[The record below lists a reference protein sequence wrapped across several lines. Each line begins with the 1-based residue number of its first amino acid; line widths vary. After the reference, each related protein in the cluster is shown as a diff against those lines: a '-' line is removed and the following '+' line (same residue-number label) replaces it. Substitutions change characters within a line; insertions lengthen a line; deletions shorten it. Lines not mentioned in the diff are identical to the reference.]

1 MVIINLRGGL
11 GNQMFQY
18 AAGREIEIQTGHDV
32 VYSKYYIT
40 REPNY
45 DNHINSLQNL
55 NISRKQEM
63 NVFWG
68 SLLAY
73 YNKIK
78 FRVCCKTSP
87 QEKENTSYKKML
99 DRHMLITNDVHAA
112 PPLYEIK
119 NGTFI
124 DCYFQNA
131 SLFANFAQYADE
143 LKVRTT
149 YEPNEDNN
157 SMLKKIQSSNAVC
170 VHIRRGDYTSSKW
183 AKDLLVCDEDYYQ
196 KGFEYI
202 LNTEAEPVFFVFSN
216 THNDLKWIQDNY
228 NLPGKKVYVDLGNR
242 DFEEL
247 FLMYHCKHF
256 ILSNSSFSW
265 WAQKLA
271 LDKKNVVAP
280 KKWNN
285 REEDFSGIYEKK
297 WILL

>member
-157 SMLKKIQSSNAVC
+157 SMLKK
-170 VHIRRGDYTSSKW
+170 
-183 AKDLLVCDEDYYQ
+183 
-196 KGFEYI
+196 
-202 LNTEAEPVFFVFSN
+202 NTE
-216 THNDLKWIQDNY
+216 
-228 NLPGKKVYVDLGNR
+228 
-242 DFEEL
+242 
-247 FLMYHCKHF
+247 
-256 ILSNSSFSW
+256 
-265 WAQKLA
+265 
-271 LDKKNVVAP
+271 
-280 KKWNN
+280 
-285 REEDFSGIYEKK
+285 
-297 WILL
+297 

>member
-1 MVIINLRGGL
+1 MIIVNLRGGL

-18 AAGREIEIQTGHDV
+18 AAGREIEIQTGHNV
-32 VYSKYYIT
+32 TYSKYYIT

-55 NISRKQEM
+55 NITKMQELCA
-63 NVFWG
+63 FHG
-68 SLLAY
+68 KLLAY

-78 FRVCCKTSP
+78 FLIYCNLKS
-87 QEKENTSYKKML
+87 KKGNINYKKMI
-99 DRHMLITNDVHAA
+99 DRHMLISSDVHTGPSLCAV
-112 PPLYEIK
+112 K
-119 NGTFI
+119 DWTFV

-131 SLFANFAQYADE
+131 SLFTNFDQYANE
-143 LKVRTT
+143 LKVTT
-149 YEPNEDNN
+149 LYEPNKDNN
-157 SMLKKIQSSNAVC
+157 SMLKRIRSSNAVC

-183 AKDLLVCDEDYYQ
+183 AKDLLVCDEEYYR

-202 LNTEAEPVFFVFSN
+202 LNREDAPVFFVFSN

-228 NLPGKKVYVDLGNR
+228 NLPGKKVYVDLGNK

-271 LDKKNVVAP
+271 VDKKIVVAP

-285 REEDFSGIYEKK
+285 KAEDFSGIYEKN